1 MEFSRYVRVPA
12 DIQEVLKKEYGT
24 KLKDGADD

>member
-12 DIQEVLKKEYGT
+12 DIQKALKKEYGT
-24 KLKDGADD
+24 KLKDDADD